1 MSQRID
7 LSPAA
12 PAVSDAA
19 SSEHKTRDKWSRAGK
34 ALAKCNLTS
43 VMLVKPTEAKPNDAF
58 DQDAYDQVWTFI
70 VQGVSA
76 DKKAIAFDTV
86 VPGSISAESP
96 KGSNRW
102 SVADLLALTRD
113 QLRDI
118 DDDMLKKM
126 RRDYMQLVDGTMMS
140 RIRMYVDRANG
151 VETKREAKGKGKA
164 ETKTEVSDPIVII
177 QGWINQA
184 TKMVDVTDVD
194 RFQNAGLEMIALLRK
209 MRK

>member
-19 SSEHKTRDKWSRAGK
+19 SSEHTTRDKWSRAGK
-34 ALAKCNLTS
+34 GLAKCHLTS

-58 DQDAYDQVWTFI
+58 NQDAYDQVRTFI

-76 DKKAIAFDTV
+76 AKKAITFNTV
-86 VPGSISAESP
+86 VPGSVTAESP

-118 DDDMLKKM
+118 EDDVLKNM
-126 RRDYMQLVDGTMMS
+126 RREYMQLVDGTMMS
-140 RIRMYVDRANG
+140 RIRMYVDKANG
-151 VETKREAKGKGKA
+151 VEVQRGAKGKA
-164 ETKTEVSDPIVII
+164 ETETKTESADPIVVI
-177 QGWINQA
+177 QGYINQA
-184 TKMVDVTDVD
+184 TKLVDVIDVD
-194 RFQNAGLEMIALLRK
+194 RFQNAGLEMIALIRK